1 MSNAIGEISP
11 ISAVL
16 KTILLRLEPY
26 LHQHFKAERFNIPTD
41 ETIEGKRINE
51 VVLKNQI
58 VFFDIGGK
66 WKEVEEPLFDTKF
79 LEDLCK
85 ELGNLRGERFNKENP
100 SLATELPPPYA
111 RYRVQALEKEV
122 LYQGGIEI
130 CIRIPND
137 ERYPLESFALSEEVI
152 NAGFDYE
159 KIKQLVREKKNI
171 LVSGGTGT
179 GKTSFLNALLAE
191 VDPSERIL
199 TIEDT
204 KELFVENK
212 NRAEIL
218 VSKQGRGFTYEQALN
233 SAMRLRPDR
242 IFLGEIDTKNTLTFL
257 RLANTGH
264 DGMVSTLHANTA
276 YDSIQ
281 AILNN
286 SAYNTNIAEKT
297 ILKFIK
303 AGIHYILQLKTKRE
317 ILENGEV
324 IMRKELAE
332 ILDLSKIEIEEM

>member
-1 MSNAIGEISP
+1 MSKTIGETSP

-16 KTILLRLEPY
+16 RTILSRIEPY
-26 LHQHFKAERFNIPTD
+26 LHQYFQAERFKIELDP
-41 ETIEGKRINE
+41 TIEGKRINE
-51 VVLKNQI
+51 VVFKNKV

-66 WKEVEEPLFDTKF
+66 WKKIEDPFLDIKF
-79 LEDLCK
+79 LEDFCK

-137 ERYPLESFALSEEVI
+137 ERFPLEAFSLSQEVI
-152 NAGFDYE
+152 EAGFDYE
-159 KIKQLVREKKNI
+159 KIKELVRQKKNI

-179 GKTSFLNALLAE
+179 GKTSFLNALLSE
-191 VDPSERIL
+191 VDPLERIV

-204 KELFVENK
+204 KELFVENE

-218 VSKQGRGFTYEQALN
+218 VSKQGRGFSYEQALN
-233 SAMRLRPDR
+233 SAMRMRPDR

-286 SAYNTNIAEKT
+286 SAYNTNIAEET

-303 AGIHYILQLKTKRE
+303 AGIHYILQLKTRRE
-317 ILENGEV
+317 FLSNGEV

-332 ILDLSKIEIEEM
+332 VLDLSKKELL

>member
-1 MSNAIGEISP
+1 MNKAIGETSP

-16 KTILLRLEPY
+16 RTILSKIEPY
-26 LHQHFKAERFNIPTD
+26 LYQHFQAERFKIELDP
-41 ETIEGKRINE
+41 TIEGKRINE
-51 VVLKNQI
+51 VIFKNKV

-66 WKEVEEPLFDTKF
+66 WKKIEAPFLDIKF

-137 ERYPLESFALSEEVI
+137 ERFPLEAFSLSQEVI
-152 NAGFDYE
+152 EAGFDYE
-159 KIKQLVREKKNI
+159 KIKELVRQKKNI

-179 GKTSFLNALLAE
+179 GKTSFLNALLSE
-191 VDPSERIL
+191 VNPLERIV

-204 KELFVENK
+204 KELFVENE

-218 VSKQGRGFTYEQALN
+218 VSKQGRGFSYEQALN
-233 SAMRLRPDR
+233 SAMRMRPDR

-286 SAYNTNIAEKT
+286 SAYNTNIAEET

-303 AGIHYILQLKTKRE
+303 AGIHYILQLKTRRE
-317 ILENGEV
+317 FLSNGEV
-324 IMRKELAE
+324 VMRKELAE
-332 ILDLSKIEIEEM
+332 VLDLSKKEL